1 MVENVK
7 PDEKFFEVLKKK
19 LEERYNVRL
28 SDLNQY
34 QIIELWVNKSCK

>member
-1 MVENVK
+1 MVEK
-7 PDEKFFEVLKKK
+7 DKADEKFIEILRKK